1 MLDLTTALKKFYL
14 YSDAAPGP
22 AGDGQTAVLF
32 EQHVETGEPAQ
43 PAETDEHAQPEAKF
57 SCATAAAIVDEGKCL
72 QVKSG
77 NLFCQSHLNFIKES
91 KIINVAF
98 V

>member
-1 MLDLTTALKKFYL
+1 M

-22 AGDGQTAVLF
+22 AGDGQP
-32 EQHVETGEPAQ
+32 PALPEQ
-43 PAETDEHAQPEAKF
+43 PAETGEHIEPKAEF
-57 SCATAAAIVDEGKCL
+57 SGAAAAAIVNDGKCF

-77 NLFCQSHLNFIKES
+77 NLDLFCQFHFNFIKES
-91 KIINVAF
+91 QIINVVF